1 VTVTV
6 SAAAGRGRELGRT
19 TVSARKGANA
29 VALTARRGLRPGRY
43 AVRIAAVAGGQTAAT
58 TQTVVVRRG

>member
-1 VTVTV
+1 MTV
-6 SAAAGRGRELGRT
+6 SAAGAGRRELGRT
-19 TVSARKGANA
+19 TVAARKGANA

-43 AVRIAAVAGGQTAAT
+43 AVRIAAVAGGRTAAT